1 MDVFEKI
8 EKQGLIFDG
17 GMGSMLID
25 LGLQGGEAPE
35 LWNLTHPDRIKKIHQ
50 DYFDAGADIVSANTF
65 GASASK
71 LAQMGV
77 TQPMQEINRAG
88 VRLARQA
95 SSKGQYVAADFG
107 SLGGMLAPMG
117 TLSESDAIAEF
128 SRQAAVLDDEGIDLF
143 IMETVFDI
151 NFAICAIE
159 AIKSVSEKPI
169 ICSMTFQQTPKGFFT
184 IYGNSPE
191 QSMQRLVEAG
201 ARAVGANCSLG
212 SSGMVDLAAMIRKSV
227 DVPIVVQ
234 PNAGMPETT
243 QDGVVFYPENEIEFA
258 NNMKKIRELGVEI
271 IGGCCGTTP
280 AYIRRIK
287 EILALI

>member
-35 LWNLTHPDRIKKIHQ
+35 LWNLTHPDRIQNIHQ
-50 DYFDAGADIVSANTF
+50 AYFDAGADIVSANTF

-71 LAQMGV
+71 LVQMGV
-77 TQPMQEINRAG
+77 TQSMQDVNRAG

-95 SSKGQYVAADFG
+95 SSKEQYVAADFG

-117 TLSESDAIAEF
+117 ILSESDAIAEF

-143 IMETVFDI
+143 IMETVFDL
-151 NFAICAIE
+151 NLAICAIE
-159 AIKSVSEKPI
+159 AISNVSEKPI
-169 ICSMTFQQTPKGFFT
+169 VCSMTFQQTPKGYFT

-191 QSMQRLVEAG
+191 QSMQRLVKAG

-212 SSGMVDLAAMIRKSV
+212 SNGMVDLAARIRKSV
-227 DVPIVVQ
+227 DVPIVIQ

-243 QDGVVFYPENEIEFA
+243 QEGDVFYPEDETEFA

-280 AYIRRIK
+280 AYIKKIK
-287 EILALI
+287 ETLA

>member
-8 EKQGLIFDG
+8 EKQGLLFDG

-25 LGLQGGEAPE
+25 QGLKGGEAPE
-35 LWNLTHPDRIKKIHQ
+35 LWNLTHPDRIQNIHQ
-50 DYFDAGADIVSANTF
+50 AYFDAGADIVSANTF

-77 TQPMQEINRAG
+77 TQSMQDINRAG

-95 SSKGQYVAADFG
+95 SSKEQYVAADFG
-107 SLGGMLAPMG
+107 SLGGMLPPMG
-117 TLSESDAIAEF
+117 SLSESDAIAEF
-128 SRQAAVLDDEGIDLF
+128 ARQAAVLDDEGIDLF

-151 NFAICAIE
+151 NLALCALK

-184 IYGNSPE
+184 IFGNSPE

-201 ARAVGANCSLG
+201 AWAVGANCSLG
-212 SSGMVDLAAMIRKSV
+212 SSGMVDLAAKIRKSV
-227 DVPIVVQ
+227 DVPIVIQ
-234 PNAGMPETT
+234 PNAGMPERT
-243 QDGVVFYPENEIEFA
+243 QDGDVFYPENETEFA
-258 NNMKKIRELGVEI
+258 NNMKKIRELGIEI

-280 AYIRRIK
+280 AYIKKIK
-287 EILALI
+287 ETLE